1 MSRLNIAFVN
11 AEHPNLAPTGYLLL
25 TQQLIGMLDRAHC
38 LDMIVLNAAD
48 RGNAGTDT
56 CVLNLRSRDGGKRLG
71 QLLSVFSRHSMV
83 IHQTRFPGCKE
94 SLAARLNELQPN
106 VVIFN
111 HVRSAWLAPAV
122 QRLGFRSIY
131 IAHNAEGATARS
143 IAEMYGFGLMR
154 FLLRQEAR
162 KVDELESRILRAVD
176 HVVALTPEDAAR
188 LRALAPRTPID
199 VIPPS
204 VDVRDRCPAAPQ
216 DEVLLLGS
224 FRWLPKRLNAIW
236 LAREVMPRVRARR
249 SDVHLRIVG
258 AEASRLTASLRHCQ
272 GVTIHADVPKVEDY
286 YRRAGVFAVPER
298 QAGGI
303 KLKTLEAASFGKA
316 IVTTPAGCE
325 GTGLRDRIDCL
336 VGDTAD
342 EFAARILE
350 FIENPALRETFGA
363 AARSH
368 VGVHFS
374 ATSIA
379 RMYDDLLEKFPSE
392 RRAADQ
398 HHETHLVER

>member
-25 TQQLIGMLDRAHC
+25 TRQLIGIIGRAHC
-38 LDMIVLNAAD
+38 LNVIILNAAD
-48 RGNAGTDT
+48 LGNAETDIR
-56 CVLNLRSRDGGKRLG
+56 VLNRRSKDRGKRLG

-83 IHQTRFPGCKE
+83 VHQTRFPSCKE
-94 SLAARLNELQPN
+94 SLAACLNELQPD

-111 HVRSAWLAPAV
+111 HIRSAWLAPEV
-122 QRLGFRSIY
+122 QRLGFRSVY

-143 IAEMYGFGLMR
+143 IAEMCGFGLMR
-154 FLLRQEAR
+154 FLLRREAR
-162 KVDELESRILRAVD
+162 KVDELESRILQAVE
-176 HVVALTPEDAAR
+176 HVVALTPEDAVR
-188 LRALAPRTPID
+188 LRTLVPHTHVA

-204 VDVRDRCPAAPQ
+204 VETRDCCPVAPQ

-249 SDVHLRIVG
+249 PDVQLRIVG
-258 AEASRLTASLRHCQ
+258 AEANRLSAPLRHCQ

-286 YRRAGVFAVPER
+286 YTRAGVFAVPER

-303 KLKTLEAASFGKA
+303 KLKTLEAATFGKA

-325 GTGLRDRIDCL
+325 GTGLRDRINCL
-336 VGDTAD
+336 LGDTAD

-350 FIENPALRETFGA
+350 FIENPALREAFGA

-368 VGVHFS
+368 VGTHFS
-374 ATSIA
+374 ATSVA
-379 RMYDDLLEKFPSE
+379 VMYDDLLERFSSE
-392 RRAADQ
+392 HRPIGQ
-398 HHETHLVER
+398 LYETHLVER